1 MPLHARP
8 RPSGVPLSRRAW
20 RRLRRTTTI
29 GLFVV
34 ATVVG
39 VTVGVQGAAVS
50 PVAPAPS
57 ASTVVA
63 AADRAPMTDPAPPGT
78 RQAGRAPV
86 GRHGHG
92 GRR

>member
-1 MPLHARP
+1 MPAHARR
-8 RPSGVPLSRRAW
+8 RPDGVPLSRRTW

-34 ATVVG
+34 ATVAG
-39 VTVGVQGAAVS
+39 VTVGLQGAAVS
-50 PVAPAPS
+50 PIPPASS

-63 AADRAPMTDPAPPGT
+63 PADRAPMADPAPPG
-78 RQAGRAPV
+78 AGGPGRAPTG
-86 GRHGHG
+86 GRGHG